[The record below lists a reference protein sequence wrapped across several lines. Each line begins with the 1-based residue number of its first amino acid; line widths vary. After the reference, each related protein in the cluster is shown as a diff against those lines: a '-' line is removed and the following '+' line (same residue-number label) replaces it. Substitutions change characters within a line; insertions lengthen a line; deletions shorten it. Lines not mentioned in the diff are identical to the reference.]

1 MSLWGAWCWSKF
13 SKCSVGE
20 NCGDR
25 HRCVTDNY
33 SQWVVNWSP
42 QEHVRFEQFK
52 DLELRLQFQL
62 DSICVLHNSEYKSL
76 LNIYCV
82 LRDL

>member
-1 MSLWGAWCWSKF
+1 MVDWS
-13 SKCSVGE
+13 S
-20 NCGDR
+20 
-25 HRCVTDNY
+25 
-33 SQWVVNWSP
+33 

-62 DSICVLHNSEYKSL
+62 DAICVLHNSEYISL